1 MSNKKKIILI
11 SIIVIILVIA
21 SYFIFFRKDK
31 IIILYV
37 EGLDIKLLEEYSEQ
51 LPNLKSLSQA
61 KMNSEVP
68 LNNPSTLSSIFSG
81 QYIYQ
86 PWFLKETVDYT
97 IQEENNFSKILEQT
111 ELFKYSQ
118 DQKLSI
124 KSFNKLN
131 WDLEKKIHLTEDF
144 DVNEIIQ
151 EAQNDFQILEKDFL
165 NYLVEDQD
173 NLLFIGTN
181 YPALVTQVLEDEN
194 QVLEAYQKI
203 DNLIGQMQNLMK
215 KNTKLF
221 IISPFGFVN
230 VDKSIDINNTLV
242 YRGFL
247 KGNYRAKEDYFISD
261 CNLAESFAYSPRAGE
276 IFVNKLGREK
286 FGQVSDDFQ
295 AVVEDTAYVLS
306 FIDYEG
312 DSLIDT
318 QLFNTSD
325 YFPEN
330 NIGELLISLP
340 AGYSIFWPESEN
352 KILHS
357 IIKDT
362 NLKKEHLNI
371 KPSLIPGFVL
381 SNKELISDQIDYL
394 DILKLIIDV
403 K

>member
-221 IISPFGFVN
+221 IISPFTCRKCWF
-230 VDKSIDINNTLV
+230 
-242 YRGFL
+242 
-247 KGNYRAKEDYFISD
+247 
-261 CNLAESFAYSPRAGE
+261 
-276 IFVNKLGREK
+276 
-286 FGQVSDDFQ
+286 
-295 AVVEDTAYVLS
+295 
-306 FIDYEG
+306 
-312 DSLIDT
+312 
-318 QLFNTSD
+318 
-325 YFPEN
+325 
-330 NIGELLISLP
+330 
-340 AGYSIFWPESEN
+340 
-352 KILHS
+352 
-357 IIKDT
+357 
-362 NLKKEHLNI
+362 
-371 KPSLIPGFVL
+371 
-381 SNKELISDQIDYL
+381 
-394 DILKLIIDV
+394 
-403 K
+403 